1 MNMKRALSLLLA
13 LVMSLG
19 LLTACGGEE
28 AGGEQASAEKKYIR
42 LSATSQQ
49 TTCNPFTA
57 GSSVDTSFTGYISS
71 GLYGVIPDPET
82 KKGARIPVFAD
93 GLPIDVN
100 GDGMVWQLKVREDA
114 KWASGEPINADTF
127 LYSWKMCL
135 DPKLLCSGAGNLAT
149 RYVRIL
155 NAEPYYMQLST
166 GETVDWESVG
176 IKKIDERILEI
187 TLEEPYTLKE
197 MMQHFSQQNSYP
209 VYEPLF
215 EAGMNADRSETTYGT
230 DISQVMCSG
239 KFYVSQW
246 VKGSEV
252 RYEKNPNWPHAD
264 QIVVDGMISRV
275 VQDNNTQVQMFEAG
289 ELDYVSV
296 QVDGIEKYEEDPR
309 LVKGSSHYIDTIDIC
324 STNTDEPILG
334 NPNFK
339 EALYYAVDRVTL
351 AKLTKTN
358 PSAWLVSHMCVSYA
372 DGTFFR
378 DLPVANEYIPGE
390 EENYDYDPVRAKEL
404 FDKAMEE
411 ENLTF
416 VDLDF
421 LYNTDSST
429 TTLMAE
435 FLQEALM
442 NVFGEDKC
450 KITLNAMPSALAL
463 EQKKSCKT
471 NPNAYELTLANW
483 AVGAG
488 KDNPLYSLQVF
499 TSTYSRRN
507 APYNNKEA
515 DELFLLAKTYDVRM
529 DEVKLAEVT
538 AAMER
543 SLLENH
549 DTIPII
555 ERTSYVMF
563 SDRFVPYLSVQ
574 DPTLGWGITY
584 SDIKTN

>member
-1 MNMKRALSLLLA
+1 MKRTLSAILA
-13 LVMSLG
+13 LVMMFG
-19 LLTACGGEE
+19 LLTACGGGETQQ
-28 AGGEQASAEKKYIR
+28 GGEQAAEKKYIR

-57 GSSVDTSFTGYISS
+57 GSSVDTTFTGYISS
-71 GLYGVIPDPET
+71 GLYGVIPDPVT

-93 GLPIDVN
+93 GLPVDVS
-100 GDGMVWQLKVREDA
+100 GDGTVWQIKVREDA
-114 KWASGEPINADTF
+114 KWSDGDPINADTF

-149 RYVRIL
+149 RYVKIL
-155 NAEPYYMQLST
+155 NAEAYYMQLTS
-166 GETVDWESVG
+166 GVEVAWEDVG
-176 IKKIDERILEI
+176 IKKVDDYTVEI
-187 TLEEPYTLKE
+187 TLEEPYTLTE
-197 MMQHFSQQNSYP
+197 MMQQFSQQASYP

-215 EAGMNADRSETTYGT
+215 EAGMNADRTETTYGT
-230 DISQVMCSG
+230 DSSQIKCSG

-289 ELDYVSV
+289 ELDYVTV

-309 LVKGSSHYIDTIDIC
+309 LVKGSSHYIDTIDVC

-339 EALYYAVDRVTL
+339 EALYYAVDRATL

-358 PSAWLVSHMCVSYA
+358 PSAWLVSHMCVSYD
-372 DGTFFR
+372 DGTLFR
-378 DLPVANEYIPGE
+378 DLPVANEYIPTAE
-390 EENYDYDPVRAKEL
+390 DNYDFDPVRAKEL
-404 FDKAMEE
+404 FEKALAE

-416 VDLDF
+416 VDLDL

-442 NVFGEDKC
+442 NVFGAEQC

-507 APYNNKEA
+507 APYNNTEA
-515 DELFLLAKTYDVRM
+515 DELFKLAKTYEVRM

-538 AAMER
+538 AAMEK
-543 SLLENH
+543 SLLENF
-549 DTIPII
+549 DTIPVI

-563 SDRFVPYLSVQ
+563 SDRFVPYLDVQ

>member
-1 MNMKRALSLLLA
+1 
-13 LVMSLG
+13 
-19 LLTACGGEE
+19 
-28 AGGEQASAEKKYIR
+28 
-42 LSATSQQ
+42 
-49 TTCNPFTA
+49 
-57 GSSVDTSFTGYISS
+57 
-71 GLYGVIPDPET
+71 
-82 KKGARIPVFAD
+82 
-93 GLPIDVN
+93 
-100 GDGMVWQLKVREDA
+100 
-114 KWASGEPINADTF
+114 
-127 LYSWKMCL
+127 
-135 DPKLLCSGAGNLAT
+135 
-149 RYVRIL
+149 
-155 NAEPYYMQLST
+155 
-166 GETVDWESVG
+166 
-176 IKKIDERILEI
+176 
-187 TLEEPYTLKE
+187 
-197 MMQHFSQQNSYP
+197 
-209 VYEPLF
+209 
-215 EAGMNADRSETTYGT
+215 
-230 DISQVMCSG
+230 
-239 KFYVSQW
+239 
-246 VKGSEV
+246 
-252 RYEKNPNWPHAD
+252 
-264 QIVVDGMISRV
+264 
-275 VQDNNTQVQMFEAG
+275 
-289 ELDYVSV
+289 
-296 QVDGIEKYEEDPR
+296 
-309 LVKGSSHYIDTIDIC
+309 
-324 STNTDEPILG
+324 
-334 NPNFK
+334 
-339 EALYYAVDRVTL
+339 
-351 AKLTKTN
+351 
-358 PSAWLVSHMCVSYA
+358 MCVSYA

>member
-1 MNMKRALSLLLA
+1 MNMNRALSLLLA

-176 IKKIDERILEI
+176 IKKIDERTLEI

-309 LVKGSSHYIDTIDIC
+309 LVKGSSHYIDTIDVC

-339 EALYYAVDRVTL
+339 EALYYAVDRATL

>member
-339 EALYYAVDRVTL
+339 EALYYAVDRATL

>member
-1 MNMKRALSLLLA
+1 MNMKRTISLLLS
-13 LVMSLG
+13 LVMLLG
-19 LLTACGGEE
+19 LMTACGGGEE
-28 AGGEQASAEKKYIR
+28 TGGEQAAEKKYIR

-57 GSSVDTSFTGYISS
+57 GSSVDTTFTGYISS
-71 GLYGVIPDPET
+71 GLYGVVPDPET

-93 GLPIDVN
+93 GLPVDVN
-100 GDGMVWQLKVREDA
+100 GDGLVWQLTVREDA
-114 KWASGEPINADTF
+114 KWSNDEPINADTF
-127 LYSWKMCL
+127 VYSWKMCL
-135 DPKLLCSGAGNLAT
+135 DPLLLCSGAGNLAT

-155 NAEPYYMQLST
+155 NAEPYYMQLTS
-166 GETVDWESVG
+166 GVAVDWEDVG
-176 IKKIDERILEI
+176 IKKIDDRTIEI
-187 TLEEPYTLKE
+187 TLEEPYTLTE
-197 MMQHFSQQNSYP
+197 MMHHFSQQCSYP

-230 DISQVMCSG
+230 ELSQVMCSG

-264 QIVVDGMISRV
+264 QIVVDGMLSRV
-275 VQDNNTQVQMFEAG
+275 VQDNNTQVQMFESG

-309 LVKGSSHYIDTIDIC
+309 LVKGSSHYIDTIDVC

-334 NPNFK
+334 NLNFK
-339 EALYYAVDRVTL
+339 KALYHAVDRATL

-358 PSAWLVSHMCVSYA
+358 PSAWLISHMCVSYD
-372 DGTFFR
+372 DGTLFR
-378 DLPVANEYIPGE
+378 ELPVAQEYIPTE
-390 EENYDYDPVRAKEL
+390 AENYDYNPELAKEL

-411 ENLTF
+411 ESLTF
-416 VDLDF
+416 VDLDL
-421 LYNTDSST
+421 LYNTDSTT

-442 NVFGEDKC
+442 NVFGADKC

-515 DELFLLAKTYDVRM
+515 DELFKLAKTYDVRM

-538 AAMER
+538 AAMEK

-563 SDRFVPYLSVQ
+563 SDRFVPYLDVQ

-584 SDIKTN
+584 SDIK